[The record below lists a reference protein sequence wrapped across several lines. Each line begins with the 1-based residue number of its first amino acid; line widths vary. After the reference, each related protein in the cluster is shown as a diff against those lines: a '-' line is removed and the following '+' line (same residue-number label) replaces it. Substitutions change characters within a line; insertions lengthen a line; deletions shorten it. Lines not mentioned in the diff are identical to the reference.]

1 MTIDQTLLTH
11 HHARKHNHTR
21 LLELFNMEFCMWFIV
36 TDRRYDTN
44 DVQLDVLKIPKD
56 SPLQN
61 AHSLFW
67 GIRTNDEGTGRKDG
81 FHAFVNQGKIKLV
94 APSKANGYPSDGESI
109 VLRDG
114 RTLRA
119 DAVILATGFSS
130 SWTGIFTGMSLI
142 SSCFQCLCLPQ
153 KKLSKSSV

>member
-11 HHARKHNHTR
+11 HLARQHDYTR
-21 LLELFNMEFCMWFIV
+21 FLELFNMEFCMWFIV
-36 TDRRYDTN
+36 TDHRRDTN
-44 DVQLDVLKIPKD
+44 NVQLDVLKIPKD

-81 FHAFVNQGKIKLV
+81 FHALVNQGKIKLS
-94 APSKANGYPSDGESI
+94 APVKAKGYASDGESI
-109 VLRDG
+109 LLCDG
-114 RTLRA
+114 QTLRA

-130 SWTGIFTGMSLI
+130 SWTGIFTGM
-142 SSCFQCLCLPQ
+142 
-153 KKLSKSSV
+153 